1 VQSLSA
7 FRLAM
12 GSAAVFATV
21 TYPGLVGAYQFYIYN
36 DFHDNTKC
44 RDYFQ
49 GSTTAAFGYPNDDE
63 AMRYCRSFRMS
74 IVSITLMSISMHLIV
89 MACAVT
95 LKYNAD
101 SGRESLVHEVYDFD
115 AATAFDRMSEGGT
128 ITPKPLLSRASTLT
142 GEPTGAGVTAAAT
155 SPGPGGDMASIY
167 TSNPLTKS
175 GV

>member
-1 VQSLSA
+1 
-7 FRLAM
+7 
-12 GSAAVFATV
+12 
-21 TYPGLVGAYQFYIYN
+21 
-36 DFHDNTKC
+36 
-44 RDYFQ
+44 
-49 GSTTAAFGYPNDDE
+49 
-63 AMRYCRSFRMS
+63 
-74 IVSITLMSISMHLIV
+74 MHLIV